1 MNARRRRSASTA
13 ADKVAAKVRVYRQ
26 GIGDCILVT
35 LPRADGSPFHILID
49 CGVMMVTKDK
59 KAKLAAVID
68 DIAAE
73 TGGAIDVLV
82 VTHEHY
88 DHVAGFQLVPD
99 VFDKLTV
106 SAVWT
111 AWTENLNDPLAK
123 ELHNRHDKAFAL
135 LEQSFGAL
143 RAAGAG
149 EEAQRL
155 ASAAAGAAPDSDP
168 EMADLNA
175 DNVFAAVRVSTESA
189 KEAALAS
196 VTPRD
201 PDYLDP
207 HTLAPLPDDVEATIY
222 VLGPPKDEAKLNR
235 SDPSSDVPET
245 FGLAEALA
253 AAGETMS
260 DIDANAGNFPFNEM
274 LKIPLEVARAEMDF
288 FKKQY
293 FRGFSKTEIRNRRDR
308 NAAAESGGGGRLE
321 PVLDETD
328 TDVKW
333 RSIDGAAFARAQDLA
348 LHLEKHTNN
357 TSLAFAIK
365 LRTGDVL
372 LFPGDAQVGNNL
384 SWHDADFTD
393 GDSTVTT
400 ESLLGRTVFYKV
412 SHHGSHN
419 GTLRDKG
426 LGMMRALRF
435 AAITISETD
444 ARKLGWDRMPL
455 AELVAAMEEEVA
467 RRDGAVVR
475 TDAEVVHP
483 DVRREALF
491 YEFSF

>member
-1 MNARRRRSASTA
+1 MNARSRRRGGA
-13 ADKVAAKVRVYRQ
+13 AMNEAAAKVRVYRQ

-35 LPRADGSPFHILID
+35 LPRKDGTPFHILID

-59 KAKLAAVID
+59 KAKLTAVID
-68 DIAAE
+68 DIAAA
-73 TGGAIDVLV
+73 TDGAIDVLV

-88 DHVAGFQLVPD
+88 DHVVGFQLVPG
-99 VFDKLTV
+99 VFDKLKV

-111 AWTENLNDPLAK
+111 AWTEDPDDCLAK
-123 ELHNRHDKAFAL
+123 ELRERHANAFAL

-143 RAAGAG
+143 NAAGAG
-149 EEAQRL
+149 EEAKRL
-155 ASAAAGAAPDSDP
+155 ASAAAGAAPGSDP
-168 EMADLNA
+168 ETGDLGA
-175 DNVFAAVRVSTESA
+175 DNIFAAVRVSTKSA
-189 KEAALAS
+189 KDAALACIE
-196 VTPRD
+196 PRD

-235 SDPSSDVPET
+235 SDPSTDAPET

-253 AAGETMS
+253 AAGATMS
-260 DIDANAGNFPFNEM
+260 GADANAGNFPFNEM
-274 LKIPLEVARAEMDF
+274 LKIPLDVAREMDF
-288 FKKQY
+288 FEDHY
-293 FRGFSKTEIRNRRDR
+293 FKGFSKVDIRKRRER
-308 NAAAESGGGGRLE
+308 NAAAEGDSERRGE
-321 PVLDETD
+321 PVLDDTD
-328 TDVKW
+328 GDVKW

-365 LRTGDVL
+365 LKTDDVL
-372 LFPGDAQVGNNL
+372 LFPGDAQVGNSL
-384 SWHDADFTD
+384 SWHDADFAD
-393 GDSTVTT
+393 GDDTVTT

-419 GTLRDKG
+419 GTLREKG

-435 AAITISETD
+435 AAITISEAD

-455 AELVAAMEEEVA
+455 AELVAAIEEEVA
-467 RRDGAVVR
+467 HRDGAVVR
-475 TDAEVVHP
+475 TDTEVVHP
-483 DVRREALF
+483 DVRKEPLF